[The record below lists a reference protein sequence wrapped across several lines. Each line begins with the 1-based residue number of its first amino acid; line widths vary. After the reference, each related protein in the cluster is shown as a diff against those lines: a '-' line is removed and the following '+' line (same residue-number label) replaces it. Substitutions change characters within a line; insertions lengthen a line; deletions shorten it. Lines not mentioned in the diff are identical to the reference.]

1 MHRAPSGKTPW
12 LEEIE
17 DEKKRGDTNSED
29 DQLALDDKL
38 ESLLVVKLV
47 EFGWLEKRRREFSIA
62 LDIRKILPTL
72 NMRNILVMLREMKD
86 NCTRVKIQV

>member
-1 MHRAPSGKTPW
+1 M
-12 LEEIE
+12 
-17 DEKKRGDTNSED
+17 
-29 DQLALDDKL
+29 
-38 ESLLVVKLV
+38 VKLV
-47 EFGWLEKRRREFSIA
+47 EFGWLEKRRKEFSIA